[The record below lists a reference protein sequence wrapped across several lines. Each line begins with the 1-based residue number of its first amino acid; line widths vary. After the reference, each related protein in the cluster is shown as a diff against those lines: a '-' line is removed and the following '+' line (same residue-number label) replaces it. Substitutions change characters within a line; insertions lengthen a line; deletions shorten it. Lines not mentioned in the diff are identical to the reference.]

1 MRTLITGGAGYIGSH
16 MAHCLARA
24 GESVIVLDNLS
35 TGYGWLLP
43 PSAELIVGDVSETAL
58 VERVLAEHQITA
70 VIHFAGSIIVPES
83 VSDPLKYYRNNTAAS
98 RNLIEACVKAGVDKF
113 IFSSTAAV
121 YGDPVSIPVEEDA
134 PLAPLSPYGLSK
146 LMTEQMLR
154 DVSAAHDFRY
164 TALRYF
170 NVAGADPEGMTGQS
184 TPEATHLIKVACQT
198 ALGQRP
204 EMKLFGADYDTIDG
218 TAVRDYIHV
227 SDLVEA
233 HRLALIRLHAGR
245 ASAVMNCGYG
255 EGFSVRQVIE
265 TVKRVSGVDFTVIE
279 AERRPGDS
287 PKVVASNERVST
299 ELGWV
304 PKYNDLELI
313 VRHALEWEQKLIARR
328 TNNLS

>member
-16 MAHCLARA
+16 MAHCLARS
-24 GESVIVLDNLS
+24 GERLVILDNLS
-35 TGYGWLLP
+35 TGFGWLLP
-43 PSAELIVGDVSETAL
+43 PSAELIVGDVSDAAL
-58 VERVLAEHQITA
+58 VERILAEHQVSA

-98 RNLIEACVKAGVDKF
+98 RNLIEACIKAGVDKF

-233 HRLALIRLHAGR
+233 HRLALMRLRAGG

-265 TVKRVSGVDFTVIE
+265 TVKRVSGVDFKVIA

-287 PKVVASNERVST
+287 PKVVASNERACT

-328 TNNLS
+328 VNEGT